1 MQNHTSHHQAFPPT
15 QWSVLISARADDT
28 HERSRALE
36 QICNTY
42 WHPIYAYTRKRGFGS
57 QDAEDITQG
66 FFADLLETDEF
77 TRMREEKGKLR
88 TFLLVAVRNFMAA
101 DRRRHST
108 QKRGGRAQVL
118 SIDVDAA
125 EDQTCLEPADTL
137 TPEIVFERHW
147 ASTMLHTVMGRLQ
160 RAFEDDG
167 RAEVFHELKE
177 FLIRGSG
184 KQSYRDVAG
193 RLGLSESAAR
203 VAAHRMRKRYRELL
217 LEEIAGT
224 LAPDDSVEEELRY
237 LFGVFES

>member
-1 MQNHTSHHQAFPPT
+1 MQNHTSNHQAFPPT
-15 QWSVLISARADDT
+15 QWSVLISARADDSR
-28 HERSRALE
+28 ERSRALE

-66 FFADLLETDEF
+66 FFAHLLETDEF

-101 DRRRHST
+101 DRRRHSA
-108 QKRGGRAQVL
+108 QKRGGQAQVL

-125 EDQTCLEPADTL
+125 EDQTCLEPADKL

-167 RAEVFHELKE
+167 KAEVFHALKE

-203 VAAHRMRKRYRELL
+203 VAAHRMRKRYREML

-224 LAPDDSVEEELRY
+224 LAPDDSVAEELRY

>member
-1 MQNHTSHHQAFPPT
+1 MKNHTSHHQAFPPT
-15 QWSVLISARADDT
+15 QWSLLISARADDSR
-28 HERSRALE
+28 ERSRALE

-66 FFADLLETDEF
+66 FFAQLLETDEF

-88 TFLLVAVRNFMAA
+88 TFLLVAVRNFMSA
-101 DRRRHST
+101 DWRHRSA
-108 QKRGGRAQVL
+108 QKRGGGVQVL

-125 EDQTCLEPADTL
+125 EDRTCVELADNL

-147 ASTMLHTVMGRLQ
+147 ASTLLHTVMGRLQ
-160 RAFEDDG
+160 GAFEDDG

-184 KQSYRDVAG
+184 KQSYRDVGG

-203 VAAHRMRKRYRELL
+203 VAAHRMRKRYREML

-224 LAPDDSVEEELRY
+224 LAPDDSVEDELRY